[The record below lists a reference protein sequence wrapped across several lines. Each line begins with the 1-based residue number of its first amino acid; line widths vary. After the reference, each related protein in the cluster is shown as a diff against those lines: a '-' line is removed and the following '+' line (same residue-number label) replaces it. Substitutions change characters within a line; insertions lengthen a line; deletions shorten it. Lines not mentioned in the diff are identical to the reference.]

1 MSPAAVAS
9 VWPPL
14 PGAVPNTTLPPDQAW
29 PTGVTSL
36 DSPPRMLSTQT
47 RSSRV
52 AIWSRELMPTWYLKL
67 PTPCLNIV
75 SPPVCLWVYGLGSG
89 GRRHR
94 YAELR
99 RNLVASASLHP
110 GIG

>member
-1 MSPAAVAS
+1 
-9 VWPPL
+9 
-14 PGAVPNTTLPPDQAW
+14 
-29 PTGVTSL
+29 
-36 DSPPRMLSTQT
+36 MLSTQT

-75 SPPVCLWVYGLGSG
+75 SPPVCLWVCGLGSG
-89 GRRHR
+89 RGRHR

-99 RNLVASASLHP
+99 RDLIASARLHP
-110 GIG
+110 GIGRPGVVDDLAHVGVEAEEAIGNTECLERVAQDA